1 MSLKRVRY
9 QHSRKEDGIVL
20 WTARFDQA
28 SLYLSVNATWDP
40 FHSSYSQHSPA
51 VEANKLRTACVGFYL
66 FIWWQDGGIALRRK
80 YELNLSSKCI

>member
-1 MSLKRVRY
+1 MSLERVRY
-9 QHSRKEDGIVL
+9 QHSREERWYSALDPE
-20 WTARFDQA
+20 FDQA
-28 SLYLSVNATWDP
+28 SLYLSVNAAWDE

-51 VEANKLRTACVGFYL
+51 AEANKLRTACVGFHL